1 MSVPFIDFTKQNQ
14 LIKDEVDAGF
24 KRVVEKSS
32 FIMGPDVKKF
42 EEEFAAYC
50 GVKYA
55 AGVNSGTDA
64 LYMAMSALGI
74 GPGDEVILPTYTF
87 IATALCV
94 SYTGAKVKFIEIE
107 EETYNIDP
115 RQLAKLISK
124 KTKAIIPVHLYG
136 QMADMTE
143 ILAIADKHGVP
154 VVEDACQAHG
164 TRYKGKRSGS
174 MGKAGCF
181 SFYPTKGLGAWGDGG
196 IVVTNDEKVNH
207 MVTMLR
213 DYGRTDRYAHTM
225 KGHNS
230 RLDTMQAVVL
240 SAKLKHLD
248 EWNEMRKK
256 VAAVYAKELQGA
268 GVVTPKN
275 APDREHVY
283 QTYAVR
289 VKNREKVM
297 EGLKAKGVSSLI
309 HYPIPIHMQEAYADH
324 GYKAGDFPLSEKIT
338 SEILSLPMFPH
349 MTPDQV
355 KEVAQAVK
363 ASL

>member
-115 RQLAKLISK
+115 RQLAKLITK

-143 ILAIADKHGVP
+143 LLAIADKHGVP

-256 VAAVYAKELQGA
+256 VAAVYAKEFQGT
-268 GVVTPKN
+268 GVVIPRN

-349 MTPDQV
+349 MTAEQV